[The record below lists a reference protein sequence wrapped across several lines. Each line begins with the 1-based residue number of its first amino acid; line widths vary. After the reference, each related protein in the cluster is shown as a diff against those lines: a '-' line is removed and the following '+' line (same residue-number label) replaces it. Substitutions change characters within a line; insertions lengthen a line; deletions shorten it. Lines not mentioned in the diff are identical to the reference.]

1 MFSDFV
7 SELRRRNV
15 LKTGGAYIAGG
26 WVFFQIAATLFPLA
40 GAPDWVLRVL
50 LILLVMGLPFM
61 LAFAWAFELTPEGLK
76 RTEEVDPAQS
86 QTRETG
92 RKIQYLMIGLL
103 SVAVVVLAAD
113 RFIGSE
119 PRAGSSGETAS
130 AQGAGIPDAP
140 QDDALAVMPFR
151 TSGPE
156 TDVWREGMMDM
167 LTTNLDGMG
176 GLQGVSTRTVLARLR
191 ETGQPNPDLPT
202 TLRAARAAGAARALV
217 GEVISTGETV
227 RITAAMHDTETGD
240 IQGRLQ
246 VEGDAD
252 TFLDLV
258 DRLTVQA
265 VEAARSGGESGGN
278 ALPVPELSALT
289 TESLPALR
297 AYLAGEDL
305 FRQSR
310 IRQAIPQF
318 ERAAALDSTF
328 AMAHLRLA
336 TAYSWTPP
344 LGITEQQAT
353 AGRIRT
359 RLRAARRHGDRL
371 PPREAAL
378 LESQHAYHID
388 FAPKRAAEVL
398 RAALQNHPSDPQL
411 WQGLG
416 DRLSN
421 YPTVQQFVG
430 GLTYD
435 EALRRAI
442 ALDSS
447 LTVAYQPLASAA
459 ISSGDTTEARRLI
472 AAYDRH
478 DGQAGTSGIVE
489 SLRVAY
495 DLAYGDS
502 TAQARVLERLRAGA
516 YVSEGAGILS
526 ALVRDPTA
534 EALRAQERLGQVVL
548 DQAGLYSGLALPLV
562 MSGQYDR
569 ARSFVRDTTKTSMS
583 ARVSRGWVARAL
595 LGRGALRIEDV
606 PGGLAGDLCQM
617 EAQRYYRLFGCYD
630 QARLADER
638 RRANLI
644 SPDNAA
650 ALIREARSVLQKS
663 AVAFGEEG
671 EAALQ
676 KTAQGLLVQLDGVR
690 ALRAGAPEAHDVLDR
705 GHLLLAELNRI
716 GGDWAA
722 MEAQVRAL
730 MASNLPERALPYTET
745 IASLDPYGHYLAGRA
760 HEAAGN
766 PDAARTAYEQFV
778 SAWARADADIPA
790 LQYARAVLDGT
801 ASAEAPP
808 L

>member
-1 MFSDFV
+1 MFSDFL

-15 LKTGGAYIAGG
+15 LKAGGAYAAGG
-26 WVFFQIAATLFPLA
+26 WAFFQIADALFLLV
-40 GAPDWVLRVL
+40 GAPDWVSRVL
-50 LILLVMGLPFM
+50 MILLVMGLPFM

-113 RFIGSE
+113 RFVGSE
-119 PRAGSSGETAS
+119 PRAGASGAAATA
-130 AQGAGIPDAP
+130 QIAGIPDAP
-140 QDDALAVMPFR
+140 PDHALAVMPFR

-176 GLQGVSTRTVLARLR
+176 GLQGISTRTVLARLR
-191 ETGQPNPDLPT
+191 ETGQQNPDLPT
-202 TLRAARAAGAARALV
+202 TLRAARAAGAAMALV

-252 TFLDLV
+252 DFLDLV

-265 VEAARSGGESGGN
+265 VEAARSGESGGD

-344 LGITEQQAT
+344 ISTTEQQAT
-353 AGRIRT
+353 AGRIRA

-421 YPTVQQFVG
+421 YPTVQHFVG
-430 GLTYD
+430 GPTYD

-478 DGQAGTSGIVE
+478 DGQAGTSEIVE
-489 SLRVAY
+489 SLRASY

-617 EAQRYYRLFGCYD
+617 EAQRYYRLLGCYD

-638 RRANLI
+638 RQANLT

-650 ALIREARSVLQKS
+650 ALIRQARSVLQKS
-663 AVAFGEEG
+663 AVAFREEG

-676 KTAQGLLVQLDGVR
+676 KTAQGFLVQLDGVE

-705 GHLLLAELNRI
+705 GHLLLAELNRV

-722 MEAQVRAL
+722 MAAQVRAL
-730 MASNLPERALPYTET
+730 IAGGEPERAQPYTET
-745 IASLDPYGHYLAGRA
+745 IATFDPYGHYLAGRT
-760 HEAAGN
+760 HEAAGDA
-766 PDAARTAYEQFV
+766 DAARAAYEQFV
-778 SAWARADADIPA
+778 SARRDADPDIPA
-790 LQYARAVLDGT
+790 LQYARGVLDGI